1 MGKTLKKLKKRFI
14 QFKAH
19 PLTAQDPWR
28 SFLRYLLFNV
38 SLKFKKEIVYNSLG
52 GIKILVRK
60 GDSSVIGNIYF
71 GLQEFKES
79 AFLLHFLQKEDE
91 FLDVGANLGHYSLLA
106 SVVCGAKSISIEPVP
121 QTYDQL
127 LRQLTLNELDE
138 LVTPLNIGVSNAED
152 ELYFSTDMGPM
163 NRVVNEEYEN
173 KERVKVKTVDSI
185 VGDRDIRLIK
195 IDVEGYENHVLKG
208 CERIMATEKLKA
220 VIIEINFLNKIYGGK
235 AEKISHYFANKGFL
249 PYEYE
254 PFTRTLSPL
263 KNYNKQQFNTIF
275 VKDLNFVTDRI
286 RNGKIFEIRG
296 KRI

>member
-1 MGKTLKKLKKRFI
+1 MGKTFKKLKKRFI

-19 PLTAQDPWR
+19 PLTAQNPWR
-28 SFLRYLLFNV
+28 SFLRYLLFNI

-71 GLQEFKES
+71 GLQEFTES
-79 AFLLHFLQKEDE
+79 AFLLHFIRKEDE

-106 SVVCGAKSISIEPVP
+106 SGVCGAKSICIEPVP
-121 QTYDQL
+121 KTYDQL
-127 LRQLTLNELDE
+127 LQQLKINELDE
-138 LVTPLNIGVSNAED
+138 LVTPFNLGISDEEG

-163 NRVVNEEYEN
+163 NRVVNEEYKN
-173 KERVKVKTVDSI
+173 AERVNVKTIDSI
-185 VGDRDIRLIK
+185 VKDKDIRLIK

-208 CERIMATEKLKA
+208 CEKIMSTENLKA
-220 VIIEINFLNKIYGGK
+220 VIIELNFLNEIYGGN
-235 AEKISHYFANKGFL
+235 AEEISRYFATKGFS

-254 PFTRTLSPL
+254 PFTRTLSL
-263 KNYNKQQFNTIF
+263 LNHYNKQQFNTIF
-275 VKDLNFVTDRI
+275 IKDLDFVTDRI
-286 RNGKIFEIRG
+286 KNGRIIEIRD